1 FKNVSQASR
10 RRALPEKL
18 LGRHIA
24 RSTPVRLEGDDLR
37 PFGKLAPRGSPA
49 GVYLATVKPILRN
62 LVAVVRP
69 TQPPAHAFGR
79 RDLRR
84 QLLDHGLKTV
94 RPFRPTR
101 LEDRCA
107 FPHVPEST
115 KPLHIVL
122 IAGAPAENWMTATV
136 GHPGGAVGCRNR
148 LVVLPP

>member
-1 FKNVSQASR
+1 SQASR

-18 LGRHIA
+18 LGRHVA
-24 RSTPVRLEGDDLR
+24 RSAPVRLDGDDLR

-84 QLLDHGLKTV
+84 QLLDHRLKAIH
-94 RPFRPTR
+94 PFRPTR
-101 LEDRCA
+101 LEHRCA
-107 FPHVPEST
+107 VPHVPEST
-115 KPLHIVL
+115 KPLHIVF
-122 IAGAPAENWMTATV
+122 IAGSAAENWMTASV
-136 GHPGGAVGCRNR
+136 GHPGGTVVRRNR
-148 LVVLPP
+148 